1 MRQNN
6 PTGKSA
12 KPVQCSQQKY
22 SAFAV
27 GQITDLNPRVSPD
40 ERGVAHVTNA
50 RWDAVDAALAQDV
63 RKAVADGEV
72 VWSWR
77 PDAGVKLCGSIR
89 TATVARKPVHRG
101 ERAISRK
108 TIAQG
113 RPDALR

>member
-77 PDAGVKLCGSIR
+77 PDAGAKLCEDIAERRWQESPI
-89 TATVARKPVHRG
+89 TG
-101 ERAISRK
+101 ESAE
-108 TIAQG
+108 
-113 RPDALR
+113 

>member
-6 PTGKSA
+6 ATGKSE
-12 KPVQCSQQKY
+12 KPVQCPREKY

-50 RWDAVDAALAQDV
+50 RWDAVDATLAQDE

-77 PDAGVKLCGSIR
+77 RDAGVKFVRSK
-89 TATVARKPVHRG
+89 A
-101 ERAISRK
+101 S
-108 TIAQG
+108 QG
-113 RPDALR
+113 